1 MSARP
6 FVPRLSDEDLDLLLS
21 RSLDGDLSPEEEHD
35 LETLLAHDPAAARRK
50 EELQRI
56 VTETR
61 DLPVPA
67 PPFALATRVNSNVAE
82 KGGRG
87 GSVFHRFGFYP
98 PPGMAI
104 GAMALL
110 GIVAVGIAVLRPAPQ
125 RRVEG
130 PVSVFLT
137 EGREG
142 QSPAKRPEPEAPKEA
157 LKESAR
163 SRSLAAPAAPAP
175 PAERT
180 PDSVVASAPN
190 NRLEG
195 KLQTRREDQP
205 ADAEKVESKKKLNEQ
220 PAASVIAA
228 NEAASEER
236 GYKQD
241 TQDKLRQKLSKTE
254 SDAGAAQPRRQ
265 AAAAAAPAVDADASQ
280 VANAPA
286 PAAKAVGAVGGKAE
300 PARAWSV
307 VVRGEGARRWMLRRA
322 PEGRPSVASTQVS
335 AFRITLDAEGRVTSV
350 RALDARPVQPA
361 LLEFVR
367 GLVFAPV
374 VSVADGV
381 LRDEKAKDQRAD
393 AFQEHAAAPSAEI
406 DVEISTR

>member
-6 FVPRLSDEDLDLLLS
+6 FVPRLSDEELDLLLS

-50 EELQRI
+50 E
-56 VTETR
+56 
-61 DLPVPA
+61 DLARVVAEARALPAPA
-67 PPFALATRVNSNVAE
+67 PPFALATRVNSNVSE

-98 PPGMAI
+98 PPGMAV

-110 GIVAVGIAVLRPAPQ
+110 GIVVVGIAVLRPGPQ

-137 EGREG
+137 E
-142 QSPAKRPEPEAPKEA
+142 SDSAAKRPQPEVPKVASKEA
-157 LKESAR
+157 AR
-163 SRSLAAPAAPAP
+163 DKAAAAPAAPP
-175 PAERT
+175 PAERKRA
-180 PDSVVASAPN
+180 PEAVVASAPEE
-190 NRLEG
+190 RLEG
-195 KLQTRREDQP
+195 RLGGKADDRP
-205 ADAEKVESKKKLNEQ
+205 ADAEKLESRKKLNEPQ
-220 PAASVIAA
+220 PASVIAA
-228 NEAASEER
+228 NELAFEESR
-236 GYKQD
+236 AKQE
-241 TQDKLRQKLSKTE
+241 KERRRLSKNE
-254 SDAGAAQPRRQ
+254 ADAGAAQPRRQ
-265 AAAAAAPAVDADASQ
+265 AATIASGPDLDASAVQ
-280 VANAPA
+280 TAGAPAPA
-286 PAAKAVGAVGGKAE
+286 PAAKAAGALAKVE

-307 VVRGEGARRWMLRRA
+307 AVRGEGARRWMLRRA
-322 PEGRPSVASTQVS
+322 PEGRPPVASAQASV
-335 AFRITLDAEGRVTSV
+335 FRVTLDADGRVTSV

-374 VSVADGV
+374 VTVADGN

-393 AFQEHAAAPSAEI
+393 AFQDRIAEMPSEI

>member
-56 VTETR
+56 VAETR
-61 DLPVPA
+61 ALPEPA
-67 PPFALATRVNSNVAE
+67 PPFALATRVNSNVSE

-98 PPGMAI
+98 PPGMAV

-110 GIVAVGIAVLRPAPQ
+110 GIVAVAIAVLRPAPL

-130 PVSVFLT
+130 PVDVFLT
-137 EGREG
+137 EGG
-142 QSPAKRPEPEAPKEA
+142 SATKPPRPESPKVDSKDSTRNRVA
-157 LKESAR
+157 
-163 SRSLAAPAAPAP
+163 AAPAAPAP
-175 PAERT
+175 AERT
-180 PDSVVASAPN
+180 PETLVASAGEKKAGGKP
-190 NRLEG
+190 EG
-195 KLQTRREDQP
+195 GP
-205 ADAEKVESKKKLNEQ
+205 SDAEKADARKKLAEQ
-220 PAASVIAA
+220 APASVIAS
-228 NEAASEER
+228 NEPISEER
-236 GYKQD
+236 EEKQAR
-241 TQDKLRQKLSKTE
+241 LRQKLSKTE
-254 SDAGAAQPRRQ
+254 TDVGTAQPRRQ
-265 AAAAAAPAVDADASQ
+265 AAPAPALEAPAGQAAGLAAPSAKASEARSAAPARS
-280 VANAPA
+280 
-286 PAAKAVGAVGGKAE
+286 
-300 PARAWSV
+300 WSV

-322 PEGRPSVASTQVS
+322 PEGRPSVASPQVS
-335 AFRITLDAEGRVTSV
+335 AFRITLDPQGRVTAV
-350 RALDARPVQPA
+350 RALDARTTPA

-374 VSVADGV
+374 AAVTDDVS
-381 LRDEKAKDQRAD
+381 RDEKAKNERTNAL
-393 AFQEHAAAPSAEI
+393 AERSAALPSEI